1 MSINGVVLF
10 VSSTSPASAPCIQFV
25 QSYQLPVRF
34 VRLDTI
40 ADREAAR
47 NGKYFQITGVPTLLV
62 TYSDGNIQLFAG
74 QEKVLM
80 WLQQVAN
87 SRENHSQSQD
97 HSQTKKQ
104 QHVEESDSESEDEP
118 PIRQKTHKKKKSKHD
133 GLYDGV
139 PKKSRKNKK
148 KVRKEPV
155 QFIDD
160 EESESD
166 EVEIQFIDD
175 GKRPNRPPPPPTQG
189 LMVGPRSSS
198 KKKNQMSSLYD
209 TAKQME
215 QQRQST
221 LGYRDEDL
229 PVST

>member
-1 MSINGVVLF
+1 MSINDVILF

-47 NGKYFQITGVPTLLV
+47 NGKYFQITVVPTLLV
-62 TYSDGNIQLFAG
+62 TYSDANVQLFVG
-74 QEKVLM
+74 QEKILM
-80 WLQQVAN
+80 WLKQVMN
-87 SRENHSQSQD
+87 SRN
-97 HSQTKKQ
+97 KKTQ
-104 QHVEESDSESEDEP
+104 QHIEESDEIEDEP
-118 PIRQKTHKKKKSKHD
+118 PIRQKKKSKRD

-139 PKKSRKNKK
+139 PKKSKKKK
-148 KVRKEPV
+148 KVQKKPV
-155 QFIDD
+155 HFE

-166 EVEIQFIDD
+166 ESEIQFIDND
-175 GKRPNRPPPPPTQG
+175 KPPGRPPPPPTQG
-189 LMVGPRSSS
+189 LMVGPHSSS
-198 KKKNQMSSLYD
+198 KKKGQMTSVFD

-215 QQRQST
+215 HQRQST
-221 LGYRDEDL
+221 LGYKDEDL